1 MPVLHRALLTWF
13 LVAMFLILLSL
24 RLDDRIELH
33 WFIIFVPLWIF
44 DFKLLIYIT
53 FRIITH
59 FRNGHDPSFVPM
71 HKKCWYSTCVFFK
84 IAFEV
89 LLSVRLQYYTDI
101 SMFSVMI
108 PLWIL
113 LFGIC
118 TEVFVNIVSHRSF

>member
-13 LVAMFLILLSL
+13 LVAVFLILLSL
-24 RLDDRIELH
+24 RLDDRTDWD

-44 DFKLLIYIT
+44 DFKLLIYIA

-59 FRNGHDPSFVPM
+59 CRNGHDRSFVTM
-71 HKKCWYSTCVFFK
+71 HKKCWYFTCVLLK

-89 LLSVRLQYYTDI
+89 LLSVRLQYYSNI
-101 SMFSVMI
+101 SWYFVMI

-118 TEVFVNIVSHRSF
+118 TEVFVNIISHRSF

>member
-1 MPVLHRALLTWF
+1 MAVLHRALLTWF
-13 LVAMFLILLSL
+13 LVAVFLILLTL
-24 RLDDRIELH
+24 RLDDKTDWD

-44 DFKLLIYIT
+44 DFKLLIFIL

-59 FRNGHDPSFVPM
+59 CRNGHDRSFVTM
-71 HKKCWYSTCVFFK
+71 HKKCWYFFCVLLK

-89 LLSVRLQYYTDI
+89 LLAVRLQYYHNI
-101 SMFSVMI
+101 SWYFVMI

-118 TEVFVNIVSHRSF
+118 AEVFMNIISHRSL